1 MMNLL
6 ANIPLLM
13 GMPGAGGAGGA
24 GGGGSVTTTFITFA
38 LVIGIFYFLII
49 RPQNKRKKETQNML
63 SSLTKNDKI
72 ATIGGIRGVV
82 QDVKEDTV
90 IVKVDESTKMEFS
103 KSAIATVLER
113 KEAK

>member
-6 ANIPLLM
+6 ANLPILM
-13 GMPGAGGAGGA
+13 GLP
-24 GGGGSVTTTFITFA
+24 GGSASGGSGGSGQVTTTFITFA

-49 RPQNKRKKETQNML
+49 RPQNKRKKETKNML
-63 SSLTKNDKI
+63 SSLMKNDKI

-90 IVKVDESTKMEFS
+90 IVKIDESTKMEFS

-113 KEAK
+113 KETK

>member
-1 MMNLL
+1 MMNFLV
-6 ANIPLLM
+6 NIPILM
-13 GMPGAGGAGGA
+13 GIPGAGGT
-24 GGGGSVTTTFITFA
+24 GGSGGSGQVSTTFITFA

-49 RPQNKRKKETQNML
+49 RPQNKRKKETQSML
-63 SSLTKNDKI
+63 TSLTKNDKI

-82 QDVKEDTV
+82 QDVKDDTV
-90 IVKVDESTKMEFS
+90 IVKVDDSTKMEFS

>member
-13 GMPGAGGAGGA
+13 GMPGTGGAGG

-63 SSLTKNDKI
+63 TSLTKNDKI